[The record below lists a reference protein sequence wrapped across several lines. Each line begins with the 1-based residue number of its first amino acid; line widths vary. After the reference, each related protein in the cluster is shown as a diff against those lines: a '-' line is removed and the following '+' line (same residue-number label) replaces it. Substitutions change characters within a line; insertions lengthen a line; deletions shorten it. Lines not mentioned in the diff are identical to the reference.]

1 MKDDILNNL
10 ILTLNVSDKS
20 IEILSKPNGQIEIGN
35 GISVTAEE
43 LRQIA
48 DISDQFAIWI
58 RKMRNHSL

>member
-10 ILTLNVSDKS
+10 ILTLDIPDKS

-35 GISVTAEE
+35 GMSVTAEE

-48 DISDQFAIWI
+48 DLSDQFAIWI
-58 RKMRNHSL
+58 KQMRNYSK